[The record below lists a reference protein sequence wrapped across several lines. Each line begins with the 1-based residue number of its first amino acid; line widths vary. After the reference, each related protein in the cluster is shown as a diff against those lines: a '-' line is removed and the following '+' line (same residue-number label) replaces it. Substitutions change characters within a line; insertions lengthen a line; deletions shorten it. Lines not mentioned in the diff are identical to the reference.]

1 MEQNGDVMG
10 VMNME
15 AAEDAPSWI
24 RVRVLRSRAPSCK
37 IFTLPTQASR
47 VCWHHRAVGR
57 HLVYIQRQVYSV
69 SSGTVS
75 KGTTVYIKY
84 IANVYFYLY
93 F

>member
-24 RVRVLRSRAPSCK
+24 RVRVLRSKAPSCK

-47 VCWHHRAVGR
+47 VCWHHVALHIYRGK
-57 HLVYIQRQVYSV
+57 
-69 SSGTVS
+69 SSEALGTVS
-75 KGTTVYIKY
+75 KGATVYIKY

>member
-47 VCWHHRAVGR
+47 V
-57 HLVYIQRQVYSV
+57 YYS
-69 SSGTVS
+69 SSINS
-75 KGTTVYIKY
+75 TTTTTTTSTTTPFPATIM
-84 IANVYFYLY
+84 
-93 F
+93 

>member
-24 RVRVLRSRAPSCK
+24 RVRVLRSRAPSCR
-37 IFTLPTQASR
+37 IYTLP
-47 VCWHHRAVGR
+47 VHR
-57 HLVYIQRQVYSV
+57 LVEYTGTTVLVVTLHVYRGK
-69 SSGTVS
+69 SSEALGTVS
-75 KGTTVYIKY
+75 KGATVYIKY
-84 IANVYFYLY
+84 IANVYFYFY